1 MRSTYGKYACL
12 LFVVFLLCAKC
23 FAQDAK
29 SNFAQAGL
37 AYEAGKYKEALYYA
51 GETERALGKSNPKI
65 QSLKTMCYY
74 EQGDNESALLE
85 LIKYFRTIGT
95 GMDNTEGY
103 KEMQALQKELLE
115 ANKRAYDLKK
125 IASENEMKEELGKIS
140 DNMNGETEEMEY
152 RLVKESGSVKA
163 MQAFVK
169 KYPSSSHNT
178 EFNKNITE
186 VNKGLDYDNLV
197 IKGDHAMKAGKWQ
210 TARSNYSKANEI
222 RKEKSITAKIDECNE
237 LEYKERMAEG
247 DLNTINRDWES
258 AIKSF
263 TEALA
268 IKDRS
273 EAEVRLENARDNN
286 AFFKALKND
295 EISDYVQYLKN
306 FDDPLFKKTAED
318 LIIGKV
324 LDRAESEYKAGESYA
339 VEESLKQAFEY
350 QSSRIWQHYQARYYE
365 IMRIQAEKLTKGTKD
380 QRITAVPQAI
390 SLYEK
395 LNEEFSPKYSSTIDK
410 LKRKQTRWDRPDY
423 GFGGWHADQENL
435 LGIMMGQL
443 NNRKL
448 GWYIAARTGDA
459 IFEGSEEA
467 YWETDNNNSVT
478 GSVDPRKTFTGAV
491 TNKTVYGTI
500 GLTKK
505 IVHPLWFYVG
515 AGICVNTELRQFEH
529 TQTKELEN
537 VVNKDAKYT
546 APNGDAGLYLLL
558 GPVVLSY
565 GVNRPFSDK
574 FTGTII
580 HHFGVAFSL

>member
-1 MRSTYGKYACL
+1 
-12 LFVVFLLCAKC
+12 
-23 FAQDAK
+23 
-29 SNFAQAGL
+29 
-37 AYEAGKYKEALYYA
+37 
-51 GETERALGKSNPKI
+51 
-65 QSLKTMCYY
+65 
-74 EQGDNESALLE
+74 
-85 LIKYFRTIGT
+85 
-95 GMDNTEGY
+95 
-103 KEMQALQKELLE
+103 
-115 ANKRAYDLKK
+115 
-125 IASENEMKEELGKIS
+125 
-140 DNMNGETEEMEY
+140 
-152 RLVKESGSVKA
+152 
-163 MQAFVK
+163 
-169 KYPSSSHNT
+169 
-178 EFNKNITE
+178 
-186 VNKGLDYDNLV
+186 
-197 IKGDHAMKAGKWQ
+197 
-210 TARSNYSKANEI
+210 
-222 RKEKSITAKIDECNE
+222 
-237 LEYKERMAEG
+237 MAEG
-247 DLNTINRDWES
+247 DLNTINRDWER
-258 AIKSF
+258 AVKSF